1 MVVAAPN
8 ETAAASAP
16 VDASFEDT
24 PVTATVSPAPEPASA
39 TADAGFDDLGAT
51 PAPPLQGEEV
61 ANTLADTGVD
71 ENEDTD
77 LDARVAAL
85 LQR

>member
-1 MVVAAPN
+1 MVVAAPD

-39 TADAGFDDLGAT
+39 DAGFDDLGAT

-61 ANTLADTGVD
+61 ANTLADTDVD
-71 ENEDTD
+71 ENENTD
-77 LDARVAAL
+77 LDARIAAL

>member
-1 MVVAAPN
+1 MVVAAPD
-8 ETAAASAP
+8 ETATVSAP

-24 PVTATVSPAPEPASA
+24 PVTATVSPVPEAASA
-39 TADAGFDDLGAT
+39 TADAGFDGLGVT
-51 PAPPLQGEEV
+51 PAPPLQGRRW
-61 ANTLADTGVD
+61 ANTLGDTGVD

-77 LDARVAAL
+77 LYARVAAL